1 MLSLFFCCLKNFDI
15 WTILFFHDLYSCVK
29 NFYHPL
35 IAQFYSFMKN
45 VSQNINFTFSHKLNF
60 NAKVFI
66 LLWPHHLLFW
76 RWGFREDLI
85 FFPLLFVEWLQ
96 FVEWLSIVIW
106 FIFSL
111 RGFVSFCP
119 SHDLYSHWENLYHL
133 ARRIIYIPTWVI
145 CIILLVVW
153 FIFPLGEFVS
163 FCLLYD
169 LYSHLGICIILLVA
183 WFIFSL
189 GEFVSSYSSYDLYSR
204 LGNLYHFAHHLIYTL
219 IRRICI
225 ILLIVWFIFPL
236 EEFVSFCP
244 SHDLY
249 SHWENLYH
257 LAHRMIYILAW
268 EICIICCWKDSLTL
282 CRF

>member
-1 MLSLFFCCLKNFDI
+1 MWRIINLLHNFILSRRMYRRILISLFC
-15 WTILFFHDLYSCVK
+15 T
-29 NFYHPL
+29 
-35 IAQFYSFMKN
+35 
-45 VSQNINFTFSHKLNF
+45 LNF

-119 SHDLYSHWENLYHL
+119 SHDLYFHWENLYHL
-133 ARRIIYIPTWVI
+133 ARRMIYIPTWVI

-153 FIFPLGEFVS
+153 FTFPLGEFVS

-169 LYSHLGICIILLVA
+169 LYSHLG
-183 WFIFSL
+183 
-189 GEFVSSYSSYDLYSR
+189 
-204 LGNLYHFAHHLIYTL
+204 NLYHFACCMIYILIG
-219 IRRICI
+219 RICI

-236 EEFVSFCP
+236 GEFVSFCP
-244 SHDLY
+244 SLDLY
-249 SHWENLYH
+249 SH
-257 LAHRMIYILAW
+257 
-268 EICIICCWKDSLTL
+268 
-282 CRF
+282 